1 MIAARALF
9 LAGVILLLPACL
21 ATKVVTAPV
30 RVAGDVV
37 EGTAKGVYYVGST
50 AVHVTGDALD
60 GPEQKVRLKV
70 KVKKSGGRTKTYTKK
85 IENDDIERELKK
97 LSKKGT
103 IIDVQVE
110 PLDD

>member
-1 MIAARALF
+1 MPLVRTILLAGALF
-9 LAGVILLLPACL
+9 ALPACL

-37 EGTAKGVYYVGST
+37 EGTAKGVYHVGSA

-70 KVKKSGGRTKTYTKK
+70 KVKKFGGGTRTYTRTV
-85 IENDDIERELKK
+85 ESDDIEKTLEK
-97 LSKKGT
+97 LGKKGT
-103 IIDVQVE
+103 IIDVQVD
-110 PLDD
+110 PVA